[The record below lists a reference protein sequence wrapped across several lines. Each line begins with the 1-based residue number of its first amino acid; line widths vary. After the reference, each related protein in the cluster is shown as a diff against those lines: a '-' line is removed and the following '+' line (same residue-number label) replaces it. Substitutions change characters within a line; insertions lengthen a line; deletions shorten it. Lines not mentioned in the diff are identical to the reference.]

1 MEESIELG
9 DLTPPGINLLKYV
22 KFPEIWLDIKKKC
35 IGWFSRPF
43 KIVVYGESGSGKT
56 QFLHTILELDTYSEQ
71 RTQDFKIYKFQLPD
85 GHKIEFIDTPGNKTL
100 SSVRA
105 DLRKR
110 FNKGE
115 ISGIINIVAN
125 GYQSSPDV
133 DLSQVFRAGT
143 NIVKPDYLRSNRK
156 MELDQLEEWKD
167 YVDADSHVKWFI
179 TVVNKA
185 DIWYKDKKNTMDY
198 YQGGDYFASVK
209 ELKHVCS
216 LKFFPFCS
224 IIAPFCGRTMELVMS
239 QKDQREMHREFFS
252 GLSDLIKDA
261 KR

>member
-1 MEESIELG
+1 M
-9 DLTPPGINLLKYV
+9 PGRLA
-22 KFPEIWLDIKKKC
+22 
-35 IGWFSRPF
+35 RR
-43 KIVVYGESGSGKT
+43 
-56 QFLHTILELDTYSEQ
+56 Q
-71 RTQDFKIYKFQLPD
+71 
-85 GHKIEFIDTPGNKTL
+85 EF
-100 SSVRA
+100 SVRGRGDA
-105 DLRKR
+105 AAE
-110 FNKGE
+110 G
-115 ISGIINIVAN
+115 
-125 GYQSSPDV
+125 
-133 DLSQVFRAGT
+133 LSQYRAGLSRA
-143 NIVKPDYLRSNRK
+143 LRSNRK